1 MQEEKQYIIYG
12 GSSPLN
18 KQGLEHKK
26 IRVKRIH
33 KREAIVGWRE
43 VRKQETAERRL
54 EQTGQ
59 VRWWGEEED
68 EWLDLILRVHN
79 RDVFYT

>member
-1 MQEEKQYIIYG
+1 LQEEKQYIIYG
-12 GSSPLN
+12 GCSPLN

-33 KREAIVGWRE
+33 KREVIVGWRE
-43 VRKQETAERRL
+43 VRKKEMAERRL
-54 EQTGQ
+54 ETGH

-68 EWLDLILRVHN
+68 E
-79 RDVFYT
+79 